1 MTLKL
6 IPQGEL
12 KLGLTPVKV
21 KIGDFGSDNLYDA
34 DFVADTS
41 AMDSMAPASELRRVG
56 IKPVGKREYQLAS
69 GEVQEYEYG
78 HAKLWFID
86 EIIATTIIFGPE
98 NCKPTLGRIAL
109 LTAGYIVDLTTQVIS
124 KLQAR
129 PLKRVA

>member
-12 KLGLTPVKV
+12 KMGLTPVKV

-34 DFVADTS
+34 DFVVDTG

-56 IKPVGKREYQLAS
+56 IKPVGKRLYELAS

-78 HAKLWFID
+78 HAKLWFLKQ
-86 EIIATTIIFGPE
+86 IIPLSIIFGPE
-98 NCKPTLGRIAL
+98 NCKPILGVIAL
-109 LTAGYIVDLTTQVIS
+109 QTAGYIVDQKNQVIG
-124 KLQAR
+124 KLRAR
-129 PLKRVA
+129 PLKQVA